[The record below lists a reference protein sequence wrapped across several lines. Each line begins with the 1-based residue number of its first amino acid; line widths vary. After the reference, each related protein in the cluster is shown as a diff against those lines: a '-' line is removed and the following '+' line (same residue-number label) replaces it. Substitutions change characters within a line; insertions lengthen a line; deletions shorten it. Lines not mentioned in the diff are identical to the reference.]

1 MHFKKELDTTEL
13 LKWGIASLGAVIA
26 FFLAQ
31 YTALQIEVA
40 KIKKEA
46 LQEIVEYS
54 PRARINYTNELQEN
68 RSTLQVRVYFVPK
81 SKGELYIFPPA
92 LTIYDESGGVIPPDK
107 YTAHDI
113 GQFQGSFPPD
123 EPYQITYNIE
133 LHESINLLPNKVKL
147 EYTIQT
153 ANIDAHPM
161 IWYSNGTD
169 IEPACIWGPYN
180 TFNHVYEKGYIR
192 VAVMESID
200 TRIVENGLKIVVEN
214 PDQFVI
220 LP

>member
-161 IWYSNGTD
+161 IWYSKELQNIPVIGSSEIATED
-169 IEPACIWGPYN
+169 FVQSFYSKKLIYKENIYQKGSNPIWN
-180 TFNHVYEKGYIR
+180 DFW
-192 VAVMESID
+192 
-200 TRIVENGLKIVVEN
+200 EN
-214 PDQFVI
+214 PR
-220 LP
+220 

>member
-81 SKGELYIFPPA
+81 SKGELYIFPPT

-161 IWYSNGTD
+161 IWYSKELQNIPVIGSSEIATED
-169 IEPACIWGPYN
+169 FVQSFYSKKLIYKENIYQKGSNPIWN
-180 TFNHVYEKGYIR
+180 DFW
-192 VAVMESID
+192 
-200 TRIVENGLKIVVEN
+200 EN
-214 PDQFVI
+214 PR
-220 LP
+220 